1 MTDRKQPITLNDV
14 DEAVNVLMEQ
24 AQVFASAWSLVGG
37 RFDDGS
43 MLEAA
48 KEAKATLRGLIKA
61 LALAAQAQAHN
72 GEPIG
77 TLWQHGET
85 GRTLVVMLDD
95 PRPGEPAGA
104 AWHRVG
110 PVHLNPTAQEIGRAS
125 CRERVSSP
133 V

>member
-48 KEAKATLRGLIKA
+48 KEAKATLRGLLKA
-61 LALAAQAQAHN
+61 LALAAQAQA
-72 GEPIG
+72 
-77 TLWQHGET
+77 
-85 GRTLVVMLDD
+85 
-95 PRPGEPAGA
+95 
-104 AWHRVG
+104 
-110 PVHLNPTAQEIGRAS
+110 
-125 CRERVSSP
+125 
-133 V
+133 